1 MKKFLLVIIIFFCC
15 INVNALERKF
25 TGYDTIG
32 NVMYYKENGGVY
44 YFRMAK
50 EIRDVSTD
58 TTAYCLEPFIELNEQ
73 AVYSTSNNQLGL
85 SDEMWNK
92 VKLIAYYGYGY
103 KNHTD
108 KKWIT
113 ITQMTI
119 WRTLY
124 PQNRFEWV
132 DPETRM
138 PLRPYEKEIK
148 ELNTLV
154 NNHNVLPDI
163 PKDTKTSIKTK
174 IELKDSNNVLNNY
187 VIVKSDFDSKI
198 ENNTLIV
205 NTQEEQEGEIIL
217 QRAGNIHKNDQLTLI
232 GLGSQSLIEIGNITP
247 IDYDVKIHVESGEI
261 KITKVDKETDLIEPQ
276 GEASLDGA
284 VYEIYD
290 SNMNFLQDST
300 IKDNTALFDN
310 LKYGK
315 YFIKEKSSGDGYYV
329 DNETYEINIDENNIN
344 QKIRLGNIAIKS
356 KITIVKKYG
365 SLEEY
370 NNDNMQ
376 REKDITFNIYD
387 KNEELVFTGT
397 TDENGEIK
405 LELPYGEYI
414 IRQVNTT
421 EGYTKIDDYK
431 LVIGK
436 DNNVSETIVFN
447 DFKVIVPNAG
457 VGMNNLILRLICLRL
472 FSFLY

>member
-15 INVNALERKF
+15 VNVKALERKF

-32 NVMYYKENGGVY
+32 NVMYYKEKDGVY

-50 EIRDVSTD
+50 EIRDISTGN
-58 TTAYCLEPFIELNEQ
+58 TTYCLEPFIDLNEQ

-85 SDEMWNK
+85 SNEMWNK

-103 KNHTD
+103 RDHTD
-108 KKWIT
+108 KKWVT

-124 PQNRFEWV
+124 PQNKFEWV
-132 DPETRM
+132 DPETRKVIN
-138 PLRPYEKEIK
+138 PYGKEIN
-148 ELNTLV
+148 ELYALI
-154 NNHNVLPDI
+154 NNHNILPEI
-163 PKDTKTSIKTK
+163 PKDSKVSVRTK
-174 IELKDSNNVLNNY
+174 IELKDNKNVLNNY
-187 VIVKSDFDSKI
+187 DIIKSDFDSKI
-198 ENNTLIV
+198 ENNTLII

-232 GLGSQSLIEIGNITP
+232 NPGSQSLMEIGNITP

-315 YFIKEKSSGDGYYV
+315 YFIKEKSAGDGYNV
-329 DNETYEINIDENNIN
+329 DNEIYEIDIDENNIN
-344 QKIRLGNIAIKS
+344 HKIRLGNIAIKS

-365 SLEEY
+365 SLEDY
-370 NNDNMQ
+370 NSDNML

-387 KNEELVFTGT
+387 KNEDLVFTGT
-397 TDENGEIK
+397 TDDNGELK

-431 LVIGK
+431 LIIGK
-436 DNNVSETIVFN
+436 DNNISETIVFN
-447 DFKVIVPNAG
+447 DFKVVVPNAG
-457 VGMNNLILRLICLRL
+457 VGINMLIKRLICLKL